1 MPRIIE
7 REIIMDNYYFD
18 LQSYEDPYTPGI
30 NTYDCIKP
38 YICDF
43 VFLNGNKSLNPQT
56 KRSSI

>member
-1 MPRIIE
+1 MN
-7 REIIMDNYYFD
+7 NYYFD
-18 LQSYEDPYTPGI
+18 LQSDEDPYTPGI

-43 VFLNGNKSLNPQT
+43 VLLNGNKSLNPQT